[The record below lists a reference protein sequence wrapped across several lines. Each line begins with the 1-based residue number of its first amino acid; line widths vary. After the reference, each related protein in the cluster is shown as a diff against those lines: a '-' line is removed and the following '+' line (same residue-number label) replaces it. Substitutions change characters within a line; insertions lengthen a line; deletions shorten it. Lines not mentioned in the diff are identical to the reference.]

1 MIVAHDNDQA
11 VLDRYVRWRET
22 AGRPLQWEAPAF
34 ELEVFYT
41 GNGFLLYT
49 WHREKTSFEGVDLT
63 YFHLRYSACLR
74 FLATRT
80 PRYQDRQ
87 ALGRRYLSDDHTC
100 TRWFELLCE
109 AYERWWSEGRPQ
121 EFRFIA

>member
-11 VLDRYVRWRET
+11 VVDRYVRWRDSV
-22 AGRPLQWEAPAF
+22 GKPLQWEVPSF
-34 ELEVFYT
+34 ELEIFFT
-41 GNGFLLYT
+41 GTGFLLYA
-49 WHREKTSFEGVDLT
+49 WQQEKTSFEAADLT

-74 FLATRT
+74 FLAARAS
-80 PRYQDRQ
+80 RYQDRQ
-87 ALGRRYLSDDHTC
+87 ALEKRYLSDDHAR